1 LKKFQRLKKLL
12 KVKWLLEIVF
22 IAIFLIGVILHV
34 ATIKEAIPN
43 LKTAEFQ
50 TAIKEGKV
58 DHVTFQRGAFALAVV
73 YKDGREFTTIN
84 LSYDGFLKDLTA
96 MGLEDIRIQ
105 SGSNL
110 VAFSG
115 ILTTTIFLMFA
126 YILIKGFSGI
136 FGSVNKTLNRADKI
150 NNIDAVNVT
159 TFADVA
165 GMSEEKAEL
174 ISAIES
180 IRPGNNLRSKGM
192 RPIKGVLLGGPPG
205 VGKTLL
211 AKAIAGEAGVKFLSF
226 SGAGFNEMY
235 VGVGA
240 MRVRQMYK
248 QAVENS
254 PCVVF
259 IDEIDSVGLK
269 RSNNPQ
275 GGEREHNNT
284 LTALLEK
291 MDGVG
296 TETGILFVGATNRL
310 ETLDP
315 ALTRPGRFDKIITIG
330 PPKSKEDREAIVTV
344 HMKGKAFKED
354 VTAERIGKLC
364 YGLTGAQIEAA
375 LNDAIMESFKHGDD
389 GVIDLPHIDNA
400 IMKLEL
406 KGVAKGK
413 HTGKH
418 LERVAVHEIG
428 HAMMYQKVGKRVIK
442 VAVQP
447 YTSGVGGVT
456 MVDGDTNDVLSL
468 MTRQDFKDQIKVL
481 YAGMVA
487 EQVILGDY
495 SNGNSND
502 LERATQLLH
511 HMVAFLG
518 MEEGSILSASYLS
531 NFGNSPMVS
540 DEVLAKM
547 EVLGATLRQEVTDYF
562 SEPHIKDR
570 IITLAKELADN
581 EVIYDLPEQT
591 FDLAKV

>member
-1 LKKFQRLKKLL
+1 LKKLKKFL

-22 IAIFLIGVILHV
+22 IAIFIGVIV
-34 ATIKEAIPN
+34 MNVSTIKEAAPN

-50 TAIKEGKV
+50 TAVKEGKV
-58 DHVTFQRGAFALAVV
+58 DHVTFQRGSYALAVV
-73 YKDGREFTTIN
+73 YKDGSQYTTIN
-84 LSYDGFLKDLTA
+84 LNYDNFLKDLTE

-105 SGSNL
+105 SGSS
-110 VAFSG
+110 VAVFDS
-115 ILTTTIFLMFA
+115 ILTTTVFLMFA
-126 YILIKGFSGI
+126 YIMIKGFSGL
-136 FGSVNKTLNRADKI
+136 FGSVSKTLNRGDRTRA
-150 NNIDAVNVT
+150 IDAVSTT

-165 GMSEEKAEL
+165 GMTEEKAEL

-192 RPIKGVLLGGPPG
+192 RPTKGVLLGGPPG

-226 SGAGFNEMY
+226 SGAEFNEMY

-248 QAVENS
+248 QAIENS
-254 PCVVF
+254 PCVIF

-291 MDGVG
+291 MDGIG
-296 TETGILFVGATNRL
+296 TETGILFVGATNRM
-310 ETLDP
+310 EALDP

-330 PPKSKEDREAIVTV
+330 PPKSKADREAIVSV
-344 HMKGKAFKED
+344 HMAGKTFKEG
-354 VTAERIGKLC
+354 VTAERIGKLV

-375 LNDAIMESFKHGDD
+375 LNDSIMESFKYGED
-389 GVIDLPHIDNA
+389 GVIDLPHVDNA

-428 HAMMYQKVGKRVIK
+428 HAIMYQNIGKRVIK

-456 MVDGDTNDVLSL
+456 MVDGDNNDIMNL
-468 MTRQDFKDQIKVL
+468 MTRQDFKNSIKVL
-481 YAGMVA
+481 YGGMVA

-531 NFGNSPMVS
+531 NFGNSPTVPN
-540 DEVLAKM
+540 EVLAKM
-547 EVLGATLRQEVTDYF
+547 EVLGATLRKEVVDYF
-562 SEPHIKDR
+562 SKPEVKDR
-570 IITLAKELADN
+570 IITLAKELADK
-581 EVIYDLPEQT
+581 EVIYDLPEQE
-591 FDLAKV
+591 FVRKAV